1 MALTIEQWLVGGV
14 DFNVSEATIARIIFD
29 NGVEKGSDVSS
40 LSEKEKDLCFADLL
54 MWLACSS
61 SSKSS
66 EYISDGG
73 WQHSKATKNVTDR
86 AGLRARALQL
96 YKKWNSDKADIA
108 NTTITL
114 KNLY

>member
-1 MALTIEQWLVGGV
+1 MALRIEQWLTGGV
-14 DFNVSEATIARIIFD
+14 DFNVPEVTIARIIFD
-29 NGVEKGSDVSS
+29 NGVEAGTEVTE
-40 LSEKEKDLCFADLL
+40 LSEKQKDLCYADLL

-61 SSKSS
+61 SAKSS

-96 YKKWNSDKADIA
+96 YKKWDSDKANLA
-108 NTTITL
+108 TATITF